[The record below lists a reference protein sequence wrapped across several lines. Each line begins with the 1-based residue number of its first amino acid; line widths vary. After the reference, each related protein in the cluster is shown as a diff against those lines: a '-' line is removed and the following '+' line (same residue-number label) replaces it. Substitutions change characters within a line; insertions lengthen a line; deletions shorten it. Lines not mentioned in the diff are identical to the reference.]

1 MLLMSVDELR
11 TKVARE
17 PRRLLHK
24 QPAWM
29 TVDNGLT
36 NRECFVLD
44 VSPGGA
50 RIVTDVAIDV
60 RDRFGLALVR
70 ERPKH
75 KPCEVVWRRG
85 KTYGVKF
92 LSPGEVSTQPIRELA
107 AVELNVQP
115 DLFDAER
122 MKVEA

>member
-1 MLLMSVDELR
+1 MSVDELK

-17 PRRLLHK
+17 PRRQLHK

-75 KPCEVVWRRG
+75 KSCEVVWRRG

-92 LSPGEVSTQPIRELA
+92 LNASEVGAGPIDARSV
-107 AVELNVQP
+107 VESYVQP
-115 DLFDAER
+115 DLFDATPR
-122 MKVEA
+122 MKAEA

>member
-1 MLLMSVDELR
+1 MDALKP
-11 TKVARE
+11 KVVRE
-17 PRRLLHK
+17 PRRQLHK

-29 TVDNGLT
+29 TMDDGLT

-60 RDRFGLALVR
+60 RDKFGLALVR
-70 ERPKH
+70 DRPKH
-75 KPCEVVWRRG
+75 QSCEVVWRRG

-92 LSPGEVSTQPIRELA
+92 LSAGKAVAGPINDLS
-107 AVELNVQP
+107 AVEPHAQA
-115 DLFDAER
+115 DLFDTAQRVKAE
-122 MKVEA
+122 A

>member
-1 MLLMSVDELR
+1 MSMDEPR
-11 TKVARE
+11 TKVVRE
-17 PRRLLHK
+17 PRRQLHK

-29 TVDNGLT
+29 TVDDGLT
-36 NRECFVLD
+36 KRECFVLD

-70 ERPKH
+70 DRPRH
-75 KPCEVVWRRG
+75 QSCEVVWRRG

-92 LSPGEVSTQPIRELA
+92 LSAGEASARPIKDLS
-107 AVELNVQP
+107 AVEANLQP
-115 DLFDAER
+115 DLFDAVR
-122 MKVEA
+122 TKMEA